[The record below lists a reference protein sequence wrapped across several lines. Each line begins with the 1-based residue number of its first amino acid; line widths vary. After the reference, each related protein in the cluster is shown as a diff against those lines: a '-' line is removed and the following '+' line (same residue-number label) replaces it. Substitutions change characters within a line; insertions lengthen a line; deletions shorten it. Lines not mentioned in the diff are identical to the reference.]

1 MLFFGKKDYFS
12 PREDGTEPVIAFV
25 GKYGTV
31 KVFEVPAVVG
41 RESGK
46 ADVLIDDATV
56 SRKHFYIDTYGEKLT
71 ATDQGS
77 TSGTVINGE
86 TLEPGIPYYLSEGD
100 KIKIGKLSF
109 VCHINKSRL
118 GKKIKLPDIIH
129 KDTAADTSEMS
140 KADLK
145 EAAAELNKSD
155 AGEEAAAAAVVA
167 AAAAEIKAEAAAEI
181 KAEAAAAEE
190 VKAEAAV
197 AEAEVKAEA
206 EPEAPVEEV
215 QDDIEN
221 DMVIEGVPDE
231 EPASEPVIKL
241 MDDPILEEIPDVESE
256 EQPDT
261 HEAAADDLMSGKR
274 QGTFEAETPDDLKL
288 EEQLDSSEAEGLDD
302 TIVNEHAHARRIRF
316 VYYSGHTAVE
326 SFEITATPFVIG
338 RAKTDYAPG
347 AAGVSRRHCFVDRT
361 GSTYFI
367 TDLEST
373 NGVWINGRKI
383 KPYNR
388 TALENGDIVGIGD
401 RVYKVEMK

>member
-100 KIKIGKLSF
+100 KVKIGKLSF

-145 EAAAELNKSD
+145 EAAAELDKSD

-167 AAAAEIKAEAAAEI
+167 AAAAEIKAEAAAE
-181 KAEAAAAEE
+181 EE

-231 EPASEPVIKL
+231 GPASEPVIKL
-241 MDDPILEEIPDVESE
+241 MDDPILEEIPDVEQE

-261 HEAAADDLMSGKR
+261 HEAAADDLKPEE
-274 QGTFEAETPDDLKL
+274 QPDTHEAETPDDLKL

>member
-155 AGEEAAAAAVVA
+155 AGEEAAAAAVV
-167 AAAAEIKAEAAAEI
+167 EVKEEAALAES
-181 KAEAAAAEE
+181 
-190 VKAEAAV
+190 
-197 AEAEVKAEA
+197 EVKAEA

-261 HEAAADDLMSGKR
+261 HEAEAADDLMSEKR
-274 QGTFEAETPDDLKL
+274 QGTFEAEAADDLKL

>member
-100 KIKIGKLSF
+100 KVKIGKLSF

-155 AGEEAAAAAVVA
+155 AGDEAAAAAVVA

-181 KAEAAAAEE
+181 KAEAAAEEE
-190 VKAEAAV
+190 VKEETAA
-197 AEAEVKAEA
+197 AKTEEKAEA
-206 EPEAPVEEV
+206 ELENPVEEGL
-215 QDDIEN
+215 DDIEN

-231 EPASEPVIKL
+231 GPASEPVIKL
-241 MDDPILEEIPDVESE
+241 MDDPILEEIPDAEQE

-261 HEAAADDLMSGKR
+261 HEAAADDLMSKKR
-274 QGTFEAETPDDLKL
+274 QGTFEAEAADDLKL

>member
-1 MLFFGKKDYFS
+1 MLFFGKKDYFT

-25 GKYGTV
+25 GQYGTV
-31 KVFEVPAVVG
+31 KVFDVPAVVG

-100 KIKIGKLSF
+100 KVKIGKLSF

-167 AAAAEIKAEAAAEI
+167 AAAAEIKAEAAAVEEF
-181 KAEAAAAEE
+181 KAESAVAEPKVKAESEAAVAEPE
-190 VKAEAAV
+190 VKAEAG
-197 AEAEVKAEA
+197 AEAH
-206 EPEAPVEEV
+206 VEEGL
-215 QDDIEN
+215 DDIEN
-221 DMVIEGVPDE
+221 DMVIEGVPDK

-241 MDDPILEEIPDVESE
+241 MDDPILEEISDA
-256 EQPDT
+256 EQEKQQDT
-261 HEAAADDLMSGKR
+261 HEA
-274 QGTFEAETPDDLKL
+274 EASDGLNL
-288 EEQLDSSEAEGLDD
+288 EEQLDGSEAAGIDD

>member
-167 AAAAEIKAEAAAEI
+167 AAAAEIKAEAAAE
-181 KAEAAAAEE
+181 EE
-190 VKAEAAV
+190 VKEEAAL
-197 AEAEVKAEA
+197 AESEVKAEA

-261 HEAAADDLMSGKR
+261 HEAEAADDLMSEKR
-274 QGTFEAETPDDLKL
+274 QGTFEAEAADDLKL

>member
-167 AAAAEIKAEAAAEI
+167 AAAAEIKAEAAAE
-181 KAEAAAAEE
+181 EE
-190 VKAEAAV
+190 VKEEAAL
-197 AEAEVKAEA
+197 AESEVKAEA

-261 HEAAADDLMSGKR
+261 HEAAADDLMSEKR
-274 QGTFEAETPDDLKL
+274 QGSFEAEAADDLKL

>member
-167 AAAAEIKAEAAAEI
+167 AAAAEIKAEAAAE
-181 KAEAAAAEE
+181 EE
-190 VKAEAAV
+190 VKEEAAL
-197 AEAEVKAEA
+197 AESEVKAEA

-261 HEAAADDLMSGKR
+261 HEAAADDLMSEKR
-274 QGTFEAETPDDLKL
+274 QGTFEAEAADDLKL

>member
-100 KIKIGKLSF
+100 KVKIGKLSF

-167 AAAAEIKAEAAAEI
+167 AAAAEIKAEAAAEEEV
-181 KAEAAAAEE
+181 KEEAALAESE
-190 VKAEAAV
+190 VKAET
-197 AEAEVKAEA
+197 

-215 QDDIEN
+215 QDDIDN

-241 MDDPILEEIPDVESE
+241 MDDPILEEIPDVEQE

-261 HEAAADDLMSGKR
+261 HEA
-274 QGTFEAETPDDLKL
+274 EAPDDLKL